1 MAVMNKKTNSKHRIM
16 IAEKSP
22 IEVKRLLNLIS
33 GLRFFVLA
41 STVTLGLLYAI
52 FVVFNI
58 LALSY
63 RGISIVVWTLILI
76 NIVTWT
82 IIGAIKRKL
91 KRG

>member
-1 MAVMNKKTNSKHRIM
+1 MAVMNKETNSKHRIM

-41 STVTLGLLYAI
+41 LTVTLGLLYAI

>member
-41 STVTLGLLYAI
+41 LTVTLGLLYAI

-76 NIVTWT
+76 NIVTWA

>member
-41 STVTLGLLYAI
+41 LTVTLGLLYAI

>member
-16 IAEKSP
+16 TAEKSP
-22 IEVKRLLNLIS
+22 IEVKSLLNLIS

-82 IIGAIKRKL
+82 IIGIIKHKL